1 MRIRWMSIL
10 VLLLAALAAAQ
21 VQFPNGKKEK
31 EDPTIRTIQGV
42 VKDTADAVVVGAV
55 VQLKNTKTLQVR
67 SFITKED
74 GKFNYNSM
82 PRDVNFEIRA
92 ESKARRLM
100 SGAGRA
106 GSRSRSPHVAMQCSE
121 SMSLQTRSRSPG
133 PRASPGHRGAP
144 FSSTPAAVTGTRGAG
159 IKCVPSTASRAR
171 CR

>member
-92 ESKARRLM
+92 ESKGMASATKVISTFDNRK
-100 SGAGRA
+100 
-106 GSRSRSPHVAMQCSE
+106 VAITNLKLDVKLE
-121 SMSLQTRSRSPG
+121 K
-133 PRASPGHRGAP
+133 
-144 FSSTPAAVTGTRGAG
+144 AAE
-159 IKCVPSTASRAR
+159 K
-171 CR
+171 